1 MKQRGIGSEIFSWI
15 KTIALA
21 FIFAYIITQHIV
33 VNAWVPSGS
42 MERSIM
48 TGDRV
53 VAFRLS
59 YLMSTPDR
67 FDVVV
72 FRFPD
77 DPSKLFVK
85 RVIGLPGETIN
96 IVDGRVFINN
106 ANRPLDDDP
115 FVTYGDYESYG
126 PFVVPEGHYFMLGDN
141 RINSEDSRRWDT
153 PFVERDQI
161 LGRVI
166 FKYYRGF
173 GFIN

>member
-1 MKQRGIGSEIFSWI
+1 MKPQGAKSEIISWI

-21 FIFAYIITQHIV
+21 FVFAYIITQHIV

-59 YLMSTPDR
+59 YLLSTPER

-85 RVIGLPGETIN
+85 RVIGLPGERID
-96 IVDGRVFINN
+96 IVDGRVYINN
-106 ANRPLDDDP
+106 SDRPLDDGI
-115 FVTYGDYESYG
+115 FVTYGDFENYG
-126 PFVVPEGHYFMLGDN
+126 PFNVPEGHYFMLGDN
-141 RINSEDSRRWDT
+141 RINSEDSRRWYT

-173 GFIN
+173 GLIN

>member
-1 MKQRGIGSEIFSWI
+1 MKPETRKEILSWV

-21 FIFAYIITQHIV
+21 FAFAYVITQHVV

-59 YLMSTPDR
+59 YVFSDPDR
-67 FDVVV
+67 MDIVV

-77 DPSKLFVK
+77 DESKLFVK
-85 RVIGLPGETIN
+85 RIIGLPGER
-96 IVDGRVFINN
+96 VDIIEGRVYINAEN
-106 ANRPLDDDP
+106 TPLDDS
-115 FVTYGDYESYG
+115 FVTYGDFGSFG
-126 PFVVPEGHYFMLGDN
+126 PFHVPEGHYFMLGDN
-141 RINSEDSRRWDT
+141 RSNSEDSRGWNM
-153 PFVERDQI
+153 PFVRRDQL

-166 FKYYRGF
+166 FKYYREF
-173 GFIN
+173 RFIT